1 MASVEMTDEFDVE
14 AVGAVD
20 VAQEDDR
27 KIAFDVVFHL
37 DELLLIGSGVGRV
50 RDGEIARDLLL
61 DGDARGCVRFGRRPR
76 QERVHAEV
84 ADAEKMFDAS
94 AESAGDRFGE
104 QSGGTVVLP
113 RSRGRAQGT
122 FLARA
127 ANREQ
132 RNNV

>member
-1 MASVEMTDEFDVE
+1 M
-14 AVGAVD
+14 
-20 VAQEDDR
+20 
-27 KIAFDVVFHL
+27 
-37 DELLLIGSGVGRV
+37 
-50 RDGEIARDLLL
+50 LL
-61 DGDARGCVRFGRRPR
+61 DGDARGRVRFGGRAR

-104 QSGGTVVLP
+104 QGGRAIVLP
-113 RSRGRAQGT
+113 GSGGRAQGA

-132 RNNV
+132 RNDV